1 MIGSYRILIIYSL
14 DVPLVLLQLLLVLYL
29 GLLLSV
35 NLSCQIILLATQRLL
50 LLMQNLIE
58 QLLMLLSLA

>member
-1 MIGSYRILIIYSL
+1 MIGSYRILIVYSL
-14 DVPLVLLQLLLVLYL
+14 DISLVLLQLLLVLYL
-29 GLLLSV
+29 RLLLSM

-58 QLLMLLSLA
+58 

>member
-14 DVPLVLLQLLLVLYL
+14 NVPLVLLQLLLVLYL
-29 GLLLSV
+29 RLLLSM

-58 QLLMLLSLA
+58 